1 MMECLMKE
9 GAIFL
14 CCHWSLL
21 RINRCYECPTLLCCF
36 KIWKI
41 WKTSKMSHCYILQ
54 NLKRYFGILDRRT
67 MTWLKKIILASLYRY
82 KNIQKKISAFQE
94 TNFVQDFS
102 KVLMSHCSNSPFWK
116 WYKITISIITFLF
129 GDGLQIRNM
138 LHIQWEVPDYF
149 KAYWPPHWLK

>member
-9 GAIFL
+9 GANFL

-54 NLKRYFGILDRRT
+54 NLKRYFGILDRGRHY
-67 MTWLKKIILASLYRY
+67 MFQQKLFWLPYICTKTY
-82 KNIQKKISAFQE
+82 KKISAFQE

>member
-9 GAIFL
+9 GANFS

-21 RINRCYECPTLLCCF
+21 PIKKCYECPTLLCCF

-67 MTWLKKIILASLYRY
+67 MTWFKKKLFWLPYIYI
-82 KNIQKKISAFQE
+82 KNIQKNFSLPGNQFCARFFQSFDV
-94 TNFVQDFS
+94 TLFKQPFLKMVQNHHFDHNF
-102 KVLMSHCSNSPFWK
+102 LIWRRTSNLKHVTYSVGSPW
-116 WYKITISIITFLF
+116 LF
-129 GDGLQIRNM
+129 
-138 LHIQWEVPDYF
+138 
-149 KAYWPPHWLK
+149 

>member
-1 MMECLMKE
+1 MECLMKE
-9 GAIFL
+9 GANFS

-41 WKTSKMSHCYILQ
+41 WNTSKMSHCYILQ

-67 MTWLKKIILASLYRY
+67 MTSLIKRLFWLPYIDIKTY
-82 KNIQKKISAFQE
+82 KKISAFQE
-94 TNFVQDFS
+94 TNFVQYFS

-138 LHIQWEVPDYF
+138 VHIQWEVPDY
-149 KAYWPPHWLK
+149 